1 MSLCAR
7 HSPLS
12 PCDQPHHAPLEH
24 QHLPARKEKVR
35 AGSFDMYEKRQD
47 PCVHMERGAESPG
60 TYRKMAEFLCTRGR
74 KGRSPACTDSQNLH
88 THRGPVYTWR
98 KEQGPLHKRRG
109 AGFHCTHTRG
119 VEFLCQHRERKGRG
133 RGMVLLC
140 THREGLWILTGIPGS
155 PEGPASPSSPALPC
169 RSEES
174 ENAMSPLSTPG
185 ALPAV
190 PPFSGEKATTHR
202 FSLLAFGP
210 SSAREPLQ
218 DRNQGLGQVQG

>member
-1 MSLCAR
+1 MC
-7 HSPLS
+7 
-12 PCDQPHHAPLEH
+12 
-24 QHLPARKEKVR
+24 
-35 AGSFDMYEKRQD
+35 EKRQD

-119 VEFLCQHRERKGRG
+119 VEFLCQHREREGRG

-174 ENAMSPLSTPG
+174 ENAIHPWST
-185 ALPAV
+185 ACC
-190 PPFSGEKATTHR
+190 S
-202 FSLLAFGP
+202 SLLWGKSNHSPVLP
-210 SSAREPLQ
+210 SRLWTQ
-218 DRNQGLGQVQG
+218 LGQGAPAGQKSGSGSRIWVRFRVKVKVTV